1 MIKKI
6 ICILAFWGLFI
17 TNSNCFATN
26 IDSLFLSK
34 PKLKPYQ
41 LKSMEGRSFLY
52 GIVNSPAYIKKFL
65 FPVMA
70 SPVALKNYF
79 ELQKAMIKNLPIAN
93 PNDTNQVLI
102 NIVGDIM
109 WLRNNWNDF
118 MDTAILHKINQSDLF
133 IGNLETTID
142 TTKSINKFWFDYRTY
157 NSSKDLLNI
166 LPSNKTMLSIANN
179 HSLDK
184 GYVSLQNTQRLLNNR
199 SILNNGIK
207 EINAKRY
214 TSFTSKGIKIGFY
227 ACTWGVN
234 NPKAKG
240 QEKIHIQSGIAP
252 YNNRSTIQIQEIQ
265 QALLQMHND
274 GIEFKIISMHW
285 GYEYEFYPRE
295 NIMKLAH
302 QIAKAGANL
311 IIGTHPHVFQGSE
324 IIHTNKNNLD
334 STSHT
339 TLVNYSLGNFCTSMY
354 SLETRL
360 GVIETLR
367 LQRNSSGKI
376 EFTQPEF
383 NFVYNVPHKGKQKRK
398 LLFLDDYIIRY
409 PKKAN
414 QKFIKRVSEIKR
426 ILE

>member
-1 MIKKI
+1 MIQKI
-6 ICILAFWGLFI
+6 IFILAFGGLFI
-17 TNSNCFATN
+17 MNSKCYATN

-41 LKSMEGRSFLY
+41 IKSMEGRSFLY
-52 GIVNSPAYIKKFL
+52 GIVNAPAYIRKFL
-65 FPVMA
+65 FPVNTA
-70 SPVALKNYF
+70 PSALKNYF
-79 ELQKAMIKNLPIAN
+79 EKQKVANKNLPVVN

-109 WLRNNWNDF
+109 WIRNNWLDF
-118 MDTAILHKINQSDLF
+118 MDTAVQCKINQSDLF
-133 IGNLETTID
+133 IGNLETIID
-142 TTKSINKFWFDYRTY
+142 TTKDINKFWFDYRTY
-157 NSSKDLLNI
+157 NSDKNLI
-166 LPSNKTMLSIANN
+166 HFLPPNKTMLSLANN

-184 GYVSLQNTQRLLNNR
+184 GFGSLLNTKRLLNNR
-199 SILNNGIK
+199 AILNNGVKDIDGK
-207 EINAKRY
+207 MY

-227 ACTWGVN
+227 ACAWGVN
-234 NPKAKG
+234 NPKAKD
-240 QEKIHIQSGIAP
+240 QDKLHIQSGIAP
-252 YNNRSTIQIQEIQ
+252 YNISSSIQIQEIQ
-265 QALLQMHND
+265 QALQQMHKD

-285 GYEYEFYPRE
+285 GYEYEFYPRDVV
-295 NIMKLAH
+295 MKLAH
-302 QIAKAGANL
+302 QIAQAGANL

-324 IIHTNKNNLD
+324 IILTNKNNLD

-376 EFTQPEF
+376 EFSQPEF

-414 QKFIKRVSEIKR
+414 QDFIKRVREIKE
-426 ILE
+426 IFP

>member
-1 MIKKI
+1 M
-6 ICILAFWGLFI
+6 
-17 TNSNCFATN
+17 
-26 IDSLFLSK
+26 
-34 PKLKPYQ
+34 
-41 LKSMEGRSFLY
+41 
-52 GIVNSPAYIKKFL
+52 
-65 FPVMA
+65 
-70 SPVALKNYF
+70 
-79 ELQKAMIKNLPIAN
+79 
-93 PNDTNQVLI
+93 
-102 NIVGDIM
+102 
-109 WLRNNWNDF
+109 
-118 MDTAILHKINQSDLF
+118 
-133 IGNLETTID
+133 
-142 TTKSINKFWFDYRTY
+142 
-157 NSSKDLLNI
+157 
-166 LPSNKTMLSIANN
+166 
-179 HSLDK
+179 
-184 GYVSLQNTQRLLNNR
+184 
-199 SILNNGIK
+199 
-207 EINAKRY
+207 Y

-367 LQRNSSGKI
+367 LQRNASGKI

-383 NFVYNVPHKGKQKRK
+383 NFVYNVPHKGNQKRK